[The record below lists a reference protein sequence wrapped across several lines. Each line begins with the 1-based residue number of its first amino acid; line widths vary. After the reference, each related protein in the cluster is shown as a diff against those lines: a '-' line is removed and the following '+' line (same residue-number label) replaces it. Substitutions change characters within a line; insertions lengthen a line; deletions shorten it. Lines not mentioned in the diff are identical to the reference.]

1 MPRLPLLKHPI
12 LHYKNKWLHHKCK
25 YAKVPEGT
33 VIGEINGVRFP
44 FDFALGKMVK
54 SMYFGCYDFE
64 IRRIMKKY
72 LKQGGAFIDIGAN
85 VGYLSAVG
93 AALVGKTGQV
103 HSFEPVPTYFSY
115 VQQTAELN
123 SDYKIV
129 ANNIALG
136 EKTGQAFIADHRRNL
151 GGNSMVPGFVPKEDI
166 RETFNIQVQRLD
178 EYIQKQ
184 KLSLPSLIKID
195 TEGFELPVLLGTSH
209 FFDSRKDHLP
219 PIIAEVTPHA
229 FKLMNRDVCEL
240 DEFMSAYGYKSYSI
254 CGRHRINIKRINKQT
269 NVLFKT

>member
-25 YAKVPEGT
+25 YAKIPEGT
-33 VIGEINGVRFP
+33 VIGEIDGVRFP
-44 FDFALGKMVK
+44 FDFTLGKMVK

-64 IRRIMKKY
+64 IRRIMKRH
-72 LKQGGAFIDIGAN
+72 LKLGGVFIDVGSN

-115 VQQTAELN
+115 LQQTAELN
-123 SDYKIV
+123 PEYKIV
-129 ANNIALG
+129 ANNAALG
-136 EKTGQAFIADHRRNL
+136 ETAGQACIADHRRNL
-151 GGNSMVPGFVPKEDI
+151 GGSSMVPGFVPKEDTK
-166 RETFNIQVQRLD
+166 ETFDIQVRRLD

-184 KLSLPSLIKID
+184 KLSYLSLIKID
-195 TEGFELPVLLGTSH
+195 TEGFELPVLLGASH
-209 FFDSRKDHLP
+209 FFDECKGNYP
-219 PIIAEVTPHA
+219 PVIAEVTPRA
-229 FKLMNRDVCEL
+229 FKLMGRDVCEL

-254 CGRHRINIKRINKQT
+254 CGQHRINIRKITNQT

>member
-64 IRRIMKKY
+64 IRRIIKKY
-72 LKQGGAFIDIGAN
+72 LKPGGLFIDVGAN
-85 VGYLSAVG
+85 IGYLSAVA

-103 HSFEPVPTYFSY
+103 HSFEPVPRYFDY
-115 VQQTAELN
+115 IQRTAKLN
-123 SDYKIV
+123 PEYKIM
-129 ANNIALG
+129 ANNVALG
-136 EKTGQAFIADHRRNL
+136 ETAGHACIANHRRNL
-151 GGNSMVPGFVPKEDI
+151 GGNSMVPGFVPKEDTK
-166 RETFNIQVQRLD
+166 ETFDIQVRRLD

-184 KLSLPSLIKID
+184 KLSHLSLIKID
-195 TEGFELPVLLGTSH
+195 TEGFELPVLLGTSR
-209 FFDSRKDHLP
+209 FFDECKGNFPLV
-219 PIIAEVTPHA
+219 IAEVTPQA

-254 CGRHRINIKRINKQT
+254 CGRHRINIKKITNQT